1 MKRENDM
8 KNGSTYND
16 YNKYF
21 SQGEYSNFEEINF
34 SILINGMKKLPFYKD
49 DVALGMQAMNIGIT
63 DSVITEYEY
72 SMLDAFNKDEDTKNL
87 MLITSVRRLG

>member
-34 SILINGMKKLPFYKD
+34 SIHY
-49 DVALGMQAMNIGIT
+49 
-63 DSVITEYEY
+63 
-72 SMLDAFNKDEDTKNL
+72 
-87 MLITSVRRLG
+87 

>member
-1 MKRENDM
+1 
-8 KNGSTYND
+8 
-16 YNKYF
+16 
-21 SQGEYSNFEEINF
+21 
-34 SILINGMKKLPFYKD
+34 MKKLPFYKD
-49 DVALGMQAMNIGIT
+49 DVALGMQTMNIGIT